1 MIIITV
7 IISIVFIIIGLLV
20 GRKKYKQHKIQK
32 QKALEM
38 SNNTY
43 FSNYTSIELNGDSDG
58 NKLYKE

>member
-1 MIIITV
+1 M
-7 IISIVFIIIGLLV
+7 